1 MSKAYNI
8 LLKKIQLKKREM
20 LIDYYRA
27 LETSMKK
34 QSEIQLAKE
43 EWKNLNKK
51 FHEERAKSVIADFKI
66 RKKDISRQLD
76 LLEKNVIDDDE
87 DKQRKTKKMLDLL
100 MHKLIHED
108 FINKTYSVPSRSKM
122 RPALGKY
129 LEATREERTKKLKLF
144 AKQRNVEFID

>member
-1 MSKAYNI
+1 M
-8 LLKKIQLKKREM
+8 Q
-20 LIDYYRA
+20 
-27 LETSMKK
+27 K

-43 EWKNLNKK
+43 EWKEVQNK
-51 FHEERAKSVIADFKI
+51 FNEERKQSVIADFKI
-66 RKKDISRQLD
+66 RKKDISHQLD

-87 DKQRKTKKMLDLL
+87 DKQRKTKKILDLL
-100 MHKLIHED
+100 LLKLMHED
-108 FINKTYSVPSRSKM
+108 FINKTYRVASLSKM

>member
-1 MSKAYNI
+1 
-8 LLKKIQLKKREM
+8 M

-34 QSEIQLAKE
+34 QSEIQLAKQE
-43 EWKNLNKK
+43 YEDLNKK
-51 FHEERAKSVIADFKI
+51 FYEERKQLVMTDFKI
-66 RKKDISRQLD
+66 RKKDISHQLD

-108 FINKTYSVPSRSKM
+108 FINKTYRVTSRSKM
-122 RPALGKY
+122 RPALAKY
-129 LEATREERTKKLKLF
+129 LEVTKEERTKKLKLF
-144 AKQRNVEFID
+144 AKQRNAKFIN

>member
-1 MSKAYNI
+1 
-8 LLKKIQLKKREM
+8 M

-34 QSEIQLAKE
+34 QSEIQLAKQ
-43 EWKNLNKK
+43 EWNELQNK
-51 FHEERAKSVIADFKI
+51 FYEERKQSVIVDFKI
-66 RKKDISRQLD
+66 RKKDISHQLD
-76 LLEKNVIDDDE
+76 ILEKNVIDDDD

-108 FINKTYSVPSRSKM
+108 FVNKIYRVPSRSKM

-129 LEATREERTKKLKLF
+129 LEATSEERTKKLKLF
-144 AKQRNVEFID
+144 AKQRNVKFID

>member
-1 MSKAYNI
+1 MK
-8 LLKKIQLKKREM
+8 KKIK
-20 LIDYYRA
+20 LIHDYRT

-43 EWKNLNKK
+43 EWKEVQDK
-51 FHEERAKSVIADFKI
+51 FYEERKQSVIADFKI

-87 DKQRKTKKMLDLL
+87 DEQRKTKKMLDLL

-129 LEATREERTKKLKLF
+129 LEATKEERTKKLKLF
-144 AKQRNVEFID
+144 AKQRNVKFID

>member
-1 MSKAYNI
+1 MK
-8 LLKKIQLKKREM
+8 KKIK
-20 LIDYYRA
+20 LIHDYRA

-34 QSEIQLAKE
+34 QSEIQLAKT
-43 EWKNLNKK
+43 EWKEIRNK

-66 RKKDISRQLD
+66 RKKDISSKLD

-87 DKQRKTKKMLDLL
+87 DEQRKTKKMLDLSVL
-100 MHKLIHED
+100 KLIHED
-108 FINKTYSVPSRSKM
+108 FVNKTYSVASRSKM

-144 AKQRNVEFID
+144 AKQRNVKFID

>member
-1 MSKAYNI
+1 M
-8 LLKKIQLKKREM
+8 Q
-20 LIDYYRA
+20 
-27 LETSMKK
+27 K

-43 EWKNLNKK
+43 EWKEVQNK
-51 FHEERAKSVIADFKI
+51 FNEERKQSVIADFKI
-66 RKKDISRQLD
+66 RKKDISHQLD

-108 FINKTYSVPSRSKM
+108 FINKTYRVASRSKM
-122 RPALGKY
+122 RSALGKY
-129 LEATREERTKKLKLF
+129 LEDTREEREKKIKLF

>member
-1 MSKAYNI
+1 MQN
-8 LLKKIQLKKREM
+8 
-20 LIDYYRA
+20 
-27 LETSMKK
+27 

-43 EWKNLNKK
+43 EWKEVQNK
-51 FHEERAKSVIADFKI
+51 FYEERKQSVIADFKI
-66 RKKDISRQLD
+66 RKKDISHQLD

-87 DKQRKTKKMLDLL
+87 DKQRKTKKMLDFL
-100 MHKLIHED
+100 MLKLIHED
-108 FINKTYSVPSRSKM
+108 FINKTYRVASRGKM

>member
-1 MSKAYNI
+1 
-8 LLKKIQLKKREM
+8 M

-51 FHEERAKSVIADFKI
+51 FHEERAKSVMVDFKI

-87 DKQRKTKKMLDLL
+87 DKQRKTKKMLDLSML
-100 MHKLIHED
+100 KLIHED
-108 FINKTYSVPSRSKM
+108 FINKTYSVASRSKM

>member
-1 MSKAYNI
+1 MKEQSK
-8 LLKKIQLKKREM
+8 
-20 LIDYYRA
+20 
-27 LETSMKK
+27 
-34 QSEIQLAKE
+34 IQLAKT
-43 EWKNLNKK
+43 EWKEVQNK
-51 FHEERAKSVIADFKI
+51 FYEERKQSVIADFKI
-66 RKKDISRQLD
+66 QKKDISHQLD

-108 FINKTYSVPSRSKM
+108 FINKTYRVPSRSKM

-129 LEATREERTKKLKLF
+129 LEDTREEREKKIKLF

>member
-1 MSKAYNI
+1 MK
-8 LLKKIQLKKREM
+8 KKIK
-20 LIDYYRA
+20 LIHDYRT
-27 LETSMKK
+27 LETSMEK

-66 RKKDISRQLD
+66 RKKDISSKLD

-87 DKQRKTKKMLDLL
+87 DEQRKTKKMLDLSVL
-100 MHKLIHED
+100 KLIHED
-108 FINKTYSVPSRSKM
+108 FVNKTYSVPSRSKM

-144 AKQRNVEFID
+144 AKQRNVKFID

>member
-1 MSKAYNI
+1 MK
-8 LLKKIQLKKREM
+8 KKIK
-20 LIDYYRA
+20 LIHDYRT
-27 LETSMKK
+27 LETSMEK

-43 EWKNLNKK
+43 EWKEIRNK

-66 RKKDISRQLD
+66 RKKDISHQLD

-87 DKQRKTKKMLDLL
+87 DEQRKTKKMLDLSML
-100 MHKLIHED
+100 KLIHED

-129 LEATREERTKKLKLF
+129 LEATKEERTEKLKLF
-144 AKQRNVEFID
+144 AKQRNVKFID

>member
-1 MSKAYNI
+1 
-8 LLKKIQLKKREM
+8 M

-27 LETSMKK
+27 LETSMNK

-43 EWKNLNKK
+43 EWKELRNK

-66 RKKDISRQLD
+66 RKKDISHQLD
-76 LLEKNVIDDDE
+76 LLERNTIKYDE
-87 DKQRKTKKMLDLL
+87 DKTRKTKKMLDLL
-100 MHKLIHED
+100 MLKLIHED
-108 FINKTYSVPSRSKM
+108 FINKTYRVSSRSKM

-144 AKQRNVEFID
+144 AKQRNVKLVD